1 MTGNKVYEVKVA
13 YMQNMSSMMFHI
25 SKPFSSKID

>member
-13 YMQNMSSMMFHI
+13 YMQNMSSMI
-25 SKPFSSKID
+25 SFTFLSPSPAK